1 MIKVKMITIDV
12 RMINASGIGVY
23 IRNLLPRIIATSHD
37 LPIYLLGN
45 CNELNQYDWAANDHV
60 EIINCDKPIFSIAS
74 QLEVIKKIPRDT
86 KLFWSPN
93 FIIRI
98 FSKGK
103 VLATVHDVFHLAMPE
118 YLSMP
123 VRASAKILIEVLQ
136 HTADKIICV
145 SHFSARELIRL
156 TRIPEEKIQVIY
168 NGVDNSWFHVTPKGN
183 PYDKPYLLF
192 VGNVKPHKN
201 LSALLKAFSMLK
213 DKIDHDL
220 VVVGKREGFLTPDNN
235 LENAINNYNLHERVH
250 FTGYIEDDL
259 LKQYYVFAD
268 ALVFTSL
275 YEGFGLPPLEA
286 MASGIP
292 VITSNISSLPEIAG
306 DAAILINPLSV
317 DEIADAL
324 IRVIEDN
331 ELRLTLVAKGIERA
345 KRFSWEDTAYK
356 TLKLFS
362 KVGL

>member
-1 MIKVKMITIDV
+1 MITLSIDA

-23 IRNLLPRIIATSHD
+23 VRNLLPRIIALSND
-37 LPIYLLGN
+37 FLIYLLGSYD
-45 CNELNQYDWAANDHV
+45 ELNKYGWAANDHV
-60 EIINCDKPIFSIAS
+60 KIINCDKPIFSIAG
-74 QLEVIKKIPRDT
+74 QLEVIKKMPKDT

-93 FIIRI
+93 FIIPI

-123 VRASAKILIEVLQ
+123 VRASARILFEVLQ
-136 HTADKIICV
+136 HKADKIICV
-145 SHFSARELIRL
+145 SHFSARELVRL

-168 NGVDNSWFHVTPKGN
+168 NGVDNSWFHVTPKDN
-183 PYDKPYLLF
+183 PYNRPYLLF

-268 ALVFTSL
+268 ALVFPSL

-286 MASGIP
+286 MACGCP
-292 VITSNISSLPEIAG
+292 VIVSNAASLPEVCG
-306 DAAILINPLSV
+306 DAALYFDPYRPE
-317 DEIADAL
+317 DIADKIMILLNDNAL
-324 IRVIEDN
+324 KAELKKKGKERALYFTWDKSAQETIRVIKNFCE
-331 ELRLTLVAKGIERA
+331 
-345 KRFSWEDTAYK
+345 
-356 TLKLFS
+356 
-362 KVGL
+362 

>member
-1 MIKVKMITIDV
+1 MFMLTIDA

-23 IRNLLPRIIATSHD
+23 VRNLLPRIIALSNGI
-37 LPIYLLGN
+37 LIYLLGSYD
-45 CNELNQYDWAANDHV
+45 ELNKYGWAANDHV
-60 EIINCDKPIFSIAS
+60 KIINCDKPIFSIAG
-74 QLEVIKKIPRDT
+74 QLEVIKKMPKDT

-93 FIIRI
+93 FIIPI

-123 VRASAKILIEVLQ
+123 VRASARILFEVLQ
-136 HTADKIICV
+136 HKADKIICV
-145 SHFSARELIRL
+145 SHFSARELVRL

-168 NGVDNSWFHVTPKGN
+168 NGVDNSWFHVTPKDN
-183 PYDKPYLLF
+183 PYNRPYLLF

-268 ALVFTSL
+268 ALVFPSL

-286 MASGIP
+286 MACGCP
-292 VITSNISSLPEIAG
+292 AVVSNAASLPEVCG
-306 DAAILINPLSV
+306 DAALYFNPYKPE
-317 DEIADAL
+317 DIADKIL
-324 IRVIEDN
+324 LLLNNDNLRVD
-331 ELRLTLVAKGIERA
+331 LA
-345 KRFSWEDTAYK
+345 KRGKDRARLFTWERSAQE
-356 TLKLFS
+356 TLKVINNLMR
-362 KVGL
+362 